1 MGIAWNVARV
11 AIVAVIIVAVGEISR
26 RYPRAGA
33 LLLSRPIVSILAFLV
48 AWSQHHDLKAISQ
61 LARETLILVPLGLP
75 FFLPL
80 AFSQRLGLDF
90 WSALIAGVVLA
101 SLTIGGWLV
110 FFPATQ

>member
-1 MGIAWNVARV
+1 MALAWNVARV
-11 AIVAVIIVAVGEISR
+11 AIVAVIIVVVGEVSR

-33 LLLSRPIVSILAFLV
+33 LLLSLPTVSILAFLV

-80 AFSQRLGLDF
+80 AFANRLGLDF
-90 WSALIAGVVLA
+90 WTALIAGIVLA
-101 SLTIGGWLV
+101 SVTVGLWLA
-110 FFPATQ
+110 FAPTGH